1 MRPARVGQEQELDE
15 ELRRYYFA
23 EESKFNKRQTHGEI
37 RIKIACI
44 SGLGC
49 SISHRKKRTEGNRR
63 AYLFGLIAGEGA
75 GRRPDKGRPLCP
87 IVAGGREWSG
97 GGKQGS
103 GRSGPTCGLEPEARS
118 FFLSVIFFENTEE
131 SCIFVLRR
139 KKSLN
144 YNAGC

>member
-97 GGKQGS
+97 GENRGRVGQGRPV
-103 GRSGPTCGLEPEARS
+103 GWNRKPEVFFNRS
-118 FFLSVIFFENTEE
+118 FFSRI
-131 SCIFVLRR
+131 RR
-139 KKSLN
+139 RAVSL
-144 YNAGC
+144 Y

>member
-23 EESKFNKRQTHGEI
+23 EDSKFNKRQTHGEI

-118 FFLSVIFFENTEE
+118 FF
-131 SCIFVLRR
+131 
-139 KKSLN
+139 
-144 YNAGC
+144 